1 MQSKYHHLIPQTYLS
16 AWGNSSG
23 TLKIEWLENG
33 KIENRNTDSVAGI
46 NHYHSIIAGMP
57 FCTKD
62 DTDHFFA
69 CLCNYS
75 VTYDGEILSD
85 TLEMNKYYGVFNEW
99 SIKRDDG
106 TAVRKRSLKAEIDSI
121 KIQDIEDNWSAQYE
135 NKWPSVRSM
144 IEQTVDA
151 GLSSVPQFEFR
162 YLMEFFTALDWR
174 SILSNSEFVDVL
186 NWICNDIMGLDKI
199 DIPKDERELPM
210 FETATD
216 YMKHCLLLSYYRKF
230 LYGAGVIHTCAEE
243 YMKHM
248 SFHFLV
254 SEGKDNFITSDNPA
268 FIGTR
273 KQGDKVGILPITP
286 KIIMTIG
293 RNSQDDNNYYITKI
307 GASEVREYNRMI
319 RNNSGQFIVYSN
331 AD

>member
-1 MQSKYHHLIPQTYLS
+1 
-16 AWGNSSG
+16 
-23 TLKIEWLENG
+23 
-33 KIENRNTDSVAGI
+33 
-46 NHYHSIIAGMP
+46 
-57 FCTKD
+57 
-62 DTDHFFA
+62 
-69 CLCNYS
+69 
-75 VTYDGEILSD
+75 
-85 TLEMNKYYGVFNEW
+85 
-99 SIKRDDG
+99 
-106 TAVRKRSLKAEIDSI
+106 
-121 KIQDIEDNWSAQYE
+121 
-135 NKWPSVRSM
+135 M

-199 DIPKDERELPM
+199 DIPKDERELLM

-230 LYGAGVIHTCAEE
+230 LDGAGVIHTCAEE